1 MNDQEYLDYLVDTF
15 DKENKLEKVILI
27 GKNNAIRLL
36 VMTEEKWKE
45 DQD

>member
-1 MNDQEYLDYLVDTF
+1 MNDQEYLDYLVDIF
-15 DKENKLEKVILI
+15 DKENQLEKVILI

-36 VMTEEKWKE
+36 VMSGEKWKE